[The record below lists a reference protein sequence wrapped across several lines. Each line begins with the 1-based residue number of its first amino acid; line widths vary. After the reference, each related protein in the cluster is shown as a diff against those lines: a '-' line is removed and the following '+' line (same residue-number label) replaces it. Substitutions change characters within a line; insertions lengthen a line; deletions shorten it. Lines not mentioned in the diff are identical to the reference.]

1 MLKKKGFSLYYFSI
15 GILFIILDD
24 LHLYSPAFVIKIMI
38 IPALIIY
45 YHYQVKDRYNTMH
58 RLVLAGLFFS
68 WTGDIFLQL
77 CGRNM
82 ERQIDHPQLFLLGVG
97 AFMLT
102 YLLYIVAFSWNKGEN
117 PIFTKRIY
125 LLFAV
130 LLYGAGLLALIYKG
144 LGSDKVPVIIFI
156 FTTLLLLLAA
166 LNRHGKVNG
175 VSYMLVS
182 FGALFFVASVSMLAV
197 RVYYEKFDFARILVM
212 ASYVLA
218 QYLIALGCIKQNASS
233 QANS

>member
-1 MLKKKGFSLYYFSI
+1 MLKKQGFSLYYFSM

-24 LHLYSPAFVIKIMI
+24 LGLFFPAFLIKIMI

-45 YHYQVKDRYNTMH
+45 YHTQVKTRYNTMH
-58 RLVLAGLFFS
+58 RLILAGLFFS
-68 WTGDIFLQL
+68 WIGDIFLHL

-82 ERQIDHPQLFLLGVG
+82 ERQIDHPQLFLFGVG
-97 AFMLT
+97 AFLLT
-102 YLLYIVAFSWNKGEN
+102 YIFYIVAFSLKKGEN
-117 PIFTKRIY
+117 PIFKRRAY
-125 LLFAV
+125 LLALV
-130 LLYGAGLLALIYKG
+130 LIYGTGLISLIYKG
-144 LGSDKVPVIIFI
+144 LGDDKVPVIIFI
-156 FTTLLLLLAA
+156 FITLLLLLAA

-182 FGALFFVASVSMLAV
+182 FGAFFLVASVSMLAI

-233 QANS
+233 LRSV